1 MSTGSGREGGARQW
15 PAEDRSGRDSTGAI
29 FNPCSCTSFLRSC
42 AAVIFSCSSV
52 LARFAGAGDSLSSRT
67 ALLHRIRNCPTRFS
81 KGRQRTSFDSF
92 VEKRQDGHDLL
103 LVVFWMTLT

>member
-1 MSTGSGREGGARQW
+1 MSSGSGREGGAIEW
-15 PAEDRSGRDSTGAI
+15 PDENRSGRDSTGGI

-67 ALLHRIRNCPTRFS
+67 ALLQRIRNCPTRFS
-81 KGRQRTSFDSF
+81 RGRQRTSFVSF
-92 VEKRQDGHDLL
+92 VEKRHDGQDLL
-103 LVVFWMTLT
+103 LLVFWMTLT